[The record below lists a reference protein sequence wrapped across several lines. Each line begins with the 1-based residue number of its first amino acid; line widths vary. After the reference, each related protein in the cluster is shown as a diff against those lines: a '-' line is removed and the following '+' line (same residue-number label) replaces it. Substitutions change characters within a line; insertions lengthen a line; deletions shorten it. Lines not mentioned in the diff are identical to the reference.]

1 MLTGIKR
8 VRIDYCCVAVPGVLE
23 CHPMVVRVHVHIIY
37 YRLLSL
43 DLHVQDVGCCVHMCC
58 CTVPRYM
65 YLGLGSPVQPAT
77 RYSLFSP
84 RNNYYTTRVLAPAL
98 ELLRVAHYL
107 LSTLY

>member
-1 MLTGIKR
+1 MPPHGRSGTRTYYILQITLPRSTCTRCR
-8 VRIDYCCVAVPGVLE
+8 VLCACVVVP
-23 CHPMVVRVHVHIIY
+23 
-37 YRLLSL
+37 
-43 DLHVQDVGCCVHMCC
+43 
-58 CTVPRYM
+58 YM

-107 LSTLY
+107 LSTLYESSTT